1 MKKGTKNVCDAREK
15 EKPNEQQGK
24 IYMDYKDNKQGE
36 NVVQGSQ
43 RHQADDAAKRLSEA
57 ELPGFF
63 VRVQSFENF

>member
-24 IYMDYKDNKQGE
+24 IYMDDKGNNQED
-36 NVVQGSQ
+36 NVVRGPQ

-57 ELPGFF
+57 VLPGFF
-63 VRVQSFENF
+63 VRV